1 MADSPRPATSRTPPG
16 AAEDG
21 AAEDGRPERRTG
33 SRAGPER
40 GAAGGRRGA
49 LGILQRVLIEGG
61 SLTEAISAPAPPVGG
76 AGERALARE
85 LAIGTIRRS
94 SSLRYVLRELLE
106 RPLRQRDGRLEAVLL
121 LGLYQ
126 ILHTRIPP
134 HAAVHE
140 TVRLAGRTP
149 WRRGLANAVLRRAA
163 AERGAILAALRTT
176 PDQEARYG
184 HPEWMIERLRSDW
197 PDDWEEILTANH
209 SRAPMTLRA
218 SRRAGGRA
226 ACLEALR
233 QADHRA
239 SPHPLAPD
247 AIVLGR
253 PIGVDVL
260 PGFAAGAVSVQDAAA
275 QLAVPLLAL
284 EPGLRV
290 LDACAAPG
298 GKTAQICDLEP
309 RLEALVAV
317 DADPDRLARV
327 GENLA
332 RTGGSARLVAAD
344 ASTPEHWWDGVRFDR
359 ILLDAPCSGSGVVRR
374 RPDVKL
380 HRRTTDLDV
389 FEARQSA
396 LLDAAW
402 RMLAPSGRLVYATC
416 SVFLQEGACQT
427 ARFLERHHDAEP
439 LGIGWGRACGPG
451 SQILPGEADMDGFF
465 HACLVKERT

>member
-1 MADSPRPATSRTPPG
+1 MIDPSCSPAPREAPSAVGNRPPGPRPGRC
-16 AAEDG
+16 AE
-21 AAEDGRPERRTG
+21 PET
-33 SRAGPER
+33 
-40 GAAGGRRGA
+40 RRGA
-49 LGILQRVLIEGG
+49 PQGRRAALAVLHRVLIERR
-61 SLTEAISAPAPPVGG
+61 SLTEAIARHDPPG
-76 AGERALARE
+76 AGRGERALARE
-85 LAIGTIRRS
+85 LATGTVRRLPA
-94 SSLRYVLRELLE
+94 LRHVLRALLE
-106 RPLRQRDGRLEAVLL
+106 RPLRQRDARLEAVLL

-140 TVRLAGRTP
+140 TVRLAGRAG

-163 AERGAILAALRTT
+163 AERDAILAALRST
-176 PDQEARYG
+176 PDPEARYG

-197 PDDWEEILTANH
+197 PDDWEEVLAAND

-218 SRRAGGRA
+218 ARRAGGRA
-226 ACLEALR
+226 ACLEVLR
-233 QADHRA
+233 RNGHHA

-247 AIVLGR
+247 AIVLAR
-253 PIGVDVL
+253 PVGVDAL
-260 PGFAAGAVSVQDAAA
+260 PGFPEGAVSVQDAAA

-284 EPGLRV
+284 EPGQRV

-309 RLEALVAV
+309 RLGDLVAV

-327 GENLA
+327 AENLD

-344 ASTPEHWWDGVRFDR
+344 ASAPEDWWDGVRFDR

-380 HRRTTDLDV
+380 HRRTGDLDV
-389 FEARQSA
+389 LEARQRA

-402 RMLAPSGRLVYATC
+402 RMLAPAGRLVYATC
-416 SVFLQEGACQT
+416 SVFLQEGARQT
-427 ARFLERHHDAEP
+427 ARFLERRRDAQP
-439 LGIGWGRACGPG
+439 IRIGWGRVCGAG
-451 SQILPGEADMDGFF
+451 SQILPGEGGMDGFF
-465 HACLVKERT
+465 HACLVKERP